1 MAAAAPAAVNP
12 LRALSPRCEVRVA
25 AESERADM
33 SKLRMRMSKEEI
45 DIINNG
51 GNDVS
56 DWRKIKM

>member
-1 MAAAAPAAVNP
+1 M
-12 LRALSPRCEVRVA
+12 CELRVA
-25 AESERADM
+25 ETAPIRRM
-33 SKLRMRMSKEEI
+33 SLSKEEI